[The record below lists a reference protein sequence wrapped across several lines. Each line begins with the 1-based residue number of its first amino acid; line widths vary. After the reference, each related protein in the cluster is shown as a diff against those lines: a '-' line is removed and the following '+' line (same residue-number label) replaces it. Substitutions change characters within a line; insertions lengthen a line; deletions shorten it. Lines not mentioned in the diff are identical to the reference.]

1 MMTRPLKAPQV
12 RHYIERL
19 RRVKYRQFDCS
30 FTYDSRSYE
39 LMDELF
45 ELLSQIETTGKNKAW
60 AFWLTED
67 RGSIEDFGDYNEWLE
82 AGEVNSYV
90 EFEEQWKNEYPDEQ
104 EWFYFQAV
112 YEEDIDYRAVFL
124 HHKFVIEEDPRKERS
139 YENDISEFIQ
149 WLVDGVKE
157 VIADLNAGIYNT
169 RVQQELPYQHRT
181 GTVLRRYEWEIYP
194 KQREAI
200 IGNMTDEDIEYF
212 LTNATSKVSN
222 DFRLATV
229 TANDFYR
236 YCAMGYKACDYSETD
251 KSPKEQYYRYAD
263 GRDEGLRD
271 IDPNS
276 ANEFEQWF
284 SNDSR
289 FGGHPWEVCR
299 GGNSTHVDLFVCRDK
314 KGWYLQVAGSAWT
327 RCAEAAQFFLSL
339 HRAGLPVCLYQAELL
354 KSRIKGEEKVGIVPS
369 GVFPAYCHSYF
380 PNEDIIEFSHL
391 PCDQEDLEKILPH
404 CVWQPIE
411 TVRLQ
416 GIDKL

>member
-1 MMTRPLKAPQV
+1 MTRPLKAPQV

-19 RRVKYRQFDCS
+19 GRVKYRQFDCS

-39 LMDELF
+39 LLDELF

-124 HHKFVIEEDPRKERS
+124 HHEFVIEQDPRKERS

-194 KQREAI
+194 KQREDI

-236 YCAMGYKACDYSETD
+236 YCAMGYKACDYSET
-251 KSPKEQYYRYAD
+251 E
-263 GRDEGLRD
+263 
-271 IDPNS
+271 N
-276 ANEFEQWF
+276 
-284 SNDSR
+284 
-289 FGGHPWEVCR
+289 
-299 GGNSTHVDLFVCRDK
+299 
-314 KGWYLQVAGSAWT
+314 
-327 RCAEAAQFFLSL
+327 
-339 HRAGLPVCLYQAELL
+339 LL
-354 KSRIKGEEKVGIVPS
+354 KSNTIAMLMVAMKVYEILTQTAQKNLSNGLATMPALVVILGKSVEVVIRHTLICLSAEIKKDGISRWLVQHGLAVPKLR
-369 GVFPAYCHSYF
+369 
-380 PNEDIIEFSHL
+380 NFSSRS
-391 PCDQEDLEKILPH
+391 
-404 CVWQPIE
+404 
-411 TVRLQ
+411 TVLVSLYAFIKQ
-416 GIDKL
+416 NC